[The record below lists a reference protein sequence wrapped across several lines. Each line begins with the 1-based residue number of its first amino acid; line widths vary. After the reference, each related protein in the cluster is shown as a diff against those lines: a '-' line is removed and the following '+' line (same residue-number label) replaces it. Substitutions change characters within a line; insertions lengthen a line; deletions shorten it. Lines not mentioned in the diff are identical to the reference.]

1 MWSQSDRRVHQ
12 GLSDQVGLLSLFKL
26 PEAVGRFGQEWIKV
40 FRISAAF
47 ILGFFGKSFNFL
59 SMHESV
65 SANRSLQSVCCN
77 FIHPV
82 AEPRGSTSELS
93 VLVISMSHTGFKQR
107 GHFQWQYMQLPRGL
121 SSGFFAVLGEGSSS
135 HTDSSKMLSI
145 QTDSHACR
153 KPHYHMSGIL
163 NLCCS
168 RSRNPRKPCHYL
180 ILKRPSKRGS

>member
-1 MWSQSDRRVHQ
+1 MN
-12 GLSDQVGLLSLFKL
+12 LF
-26 PEAVGRFGQEWIKV
+26 PHRY
-40 FRISAAF
+40 
-47 ILGFFGKSFNFL
+47 
-59 SMHESV
+59 
-65 SANRSLQSVCCN
+65 LQSVWCN

-93 VLVISMSHTGFKQR
+93 VLGNFYVPHWVQATGPFPVAV
-107 GHFQWQYMQLPRGL
+107 HAVTTWFLQW
-121 SSGFFAVLGEGSSS
+121 FFAVLGEGSSS

-168 RSRNPRKPCHYL
+168 RSRDPRKPCHYL
-180 ILKRPSKRGS
+180 IPKRPSKRGS

>member
-1 MWSQSDRRVHQ
+1 M
-12 GLSDQVGLLSLFKL
+12 FKL
-26 PEAVGRFGQEWIKV
+26 PEANGRFGQEWIKV

-47 ILGFFGKSFNFL
+47 IFGFFGKSFNFL

-93 VLVISMSHTGFKQR
+93 VLGNFYVPHWVQATGPFPVAV
-107 GHFQWQYMQLPRGL
+107 HAVTTWFLQW
-121 SSGFFAVLGEGSSS
+121 FFAVLGEGSSS

-145 QTDSHACR
+145 QTDSHARR
-153 KPHYHMSGIL
+153 KLHYHMSGIL

-180 ILKRPSKRGS
+180 ILKRPPKRGS